1 MDIQQ
6 FINNFA
12 DQLDE
17 TQVEQLNADTRF
29 RELPDWSS
37 LAALTIIAM
46 IDDEYDVVLKG
57 EEMRST
63 NTIGELFNL
72 VASKLD

>member
-1 MDIQQ
+1 MDIQV

-17 TQVEQLNADTRF
+17 TTVDQLTAETRF

-37 LAALTIIAM
+37 LVALSIIAM
-46 IDDEYDVVLKG
+46 IDDEYDIILKG
-57 EEMRST
+57 EEMRVT
-63 NTIGELFNL
+63 NTIGELCNL
-72 VASKLD
+72 VASKLS

>member
-1 MDIQQ
+1 MDIQE

-17 TQVEQLNADTRF
+17 TTVDQLKADTRY

-37 LAALTIIAM
+37 LVALSVIAM
-46 IDDEYDVVLKG
+46 IDDEYDIILKG
-57 EEMRST
+57 EEMRAT
-63 NTIGELFNL
+63 NTIGELCNL
-72 VASKLD
+72 VASKLS

>member
-1 MDIQQ
+1 MDLQE

-12 DQLDE
+12 DQLDD
-17 TQVEQLNADTRF
+17 TTVEQLSAETRF
-29 RELPDWSS
+29 RDLPDWSS

-46 IDDEYDVVLKG
+46 IDDEYDIVLKG

-72 VASKLD
+72 VASKLG

>member
-1 MDIQQ
+1 MEIQE

-17 TQVEQLNADTRF
+17 TTVDQLSADTRF

-37 LAALTIIAM
+37 LVALTIIAM
-46 IDDEYDVVLKG
+46 IDDEYDIVLKG
-57 EEMRST
+57 EEMRAA
-63 NTIGELFNL
+63 NTIGELFDIVQAK
-72 VASKLD
+72 VA